1 MSNKLENNNY
11 QENIEL
17 NSRQQEIL
25 NSIINLYILKA
36 VPIGSRPLSKHIE
49 GKLNLSPATIRNVM
63 ADLEDMN
70 YIAHPH
76 TSAGRVPTDKGYR
89 YYVDS
94 LFNMDLN
101 NNKTQT
107 ENVWAYDNSELLNLE
122 NLKNDGDTIF
132 REASKIIGMMSKF
145 LAIVTFPDIYELIV
159 EKIELIQLSSTKIL
173 VVTALNSNIV
183 RTVTMENNIELN
195 SKNIELI
202 KILINERVQ
211 GRTLQ
216 FIKDNFFD
224 LVKDVDSE
232 NAPIIRLFI
241 DSLDLLFEKYKTN
254 EKVITTGTQN
264 LLDYPESINT
274 EKLKSVIELVEND
287 NIIIHLLDN
296 NIENLGTNNDNLQ
309 TKVLIGKEIKNDIF
323 EDYSLV
329 ISPYHYGNAIGTIG
343 VIGPKRMNYQKM
355 ISLINTVSN
364 VISIK

>member
-1 MSNKLENNNY
+1 MSISIENNNFKD
-11 QENIEL
+11 NIEL

-36 VPIGSRPLSKHIE
+36 IPIGSRPLSKHIE

-89 YYVDS
+89 YYVDN
-94 LFNMDLN
+94 LFNMGLVS
-101 NNKTQT
+101 KSEI
-107 ENVWAYDNSELLNLE
+107 ENVWAYDKSELLNLE
-122 NLKNDGDTIF
+122 NLKNDGDTVF

-145 LAIVTFPDIYELIV
+145 LAIVTFPEIHDLIV

-173 VVTALNSNIV
+173 VVIALNSNIV

-202 KILINERVQ
+202 KILINDRVQ
-211 GRTLQ
+211 GKTLQ
-216 FIKDNFFD
+216 FIKDNFFE
-224 LVKDVDSE
+224 LVKDVDTE

-241 DSLDLLFEKYKTN
+241 DSLELLFDKYRTN

-274 EKLKSVIELVEND
+274 ENLKSVIELVEND

-296 NIENLGTNNDNLQ
+296 YIENIGVNNESLQ

-329 ISPYHYGNAIGTIG
+329 LSPYNYGNSVGTIG
-343 VIGPKRMNYQKM
+343 VIGPKRMNHQKM

>member
-1 MSNKLENNNY
+1 MINKLENNHITD
-11 QENIEL
+11 NIEL
-17 NSRQQEIL
+17 NARQQEIL
-25 NSIINLYILKA
+25 NSIINFYILKA
-36 VPIGSRPLSKHIE
+36 VPVGSRPLSKHLE

-94 LFNMDLN
+94 LFKMDLL
-101 NNKTQT
+101 NNKSNS
-107 ENVWAYDNSELLNLE
+107 ENVWAYDNSELFNLE

-145 LAIVTFPDIYELIV
+145 LAIVTFPEINDLIV
-159 EKIELIQLSSTKIL
+159 EKIEIIQLSSTKIL
-173 VVTALNSNIV
+173 VVIALNSNIV
-183 RTVTMENNIELN
+183 RTVTMENDVELN
-195 SKNIELI
+195 SKNLELI
-202 KILINERVQ
+202 KILINDRVQ

-216 FIKDNFFD
+216 FIKDNFLN

-232 NAPIIRLFI
+232 NVPIIRLFI
-241 DSLDLLFEKYKTN
+241 DSLDLLFEKYKSN

-264 LLDYPESINT
+264 LLDYPEAINT
-274 EKLKSVIELVEND
+274 ENLKSVIELVEND

-296 NIENLGTNNDNLQ
+296 YLENIVSNNDNLQ

-329 ISPYHYGNAIGTIG
+329 IAPYNYGHAIGTIG